1 MEHQLFRSAHSYKRL
16 REDCGFNMED
26 WTSFHEKVQNV
37 LLQPSGYVALK
48 KPHAHREAWEE
59 WLQNFIDTGVMDD
72 YWSMQSS
79 RKWNVVENRDV
90 IRSFIRDVVL
100 DLGAEISK
108 ARNKIARDANYV
120 KNMKRPESSTPV
132 PSRADDP
139 EPNEMRNIKAEAPLE
154 VPGTAEKW
162 PYSSRG
168 LKSEKLE
175 EDPSV
180 ANCWAPNAAYPY
192 SLPVPLAVPT
202 LPSLSCPSVKL
213 LPVRE
218 VVDIE
223 RYDPDAPIELIP
235 EGYVK
240 QFIIDDNGDNRN
252 NIILLKDPTYNN
264 YRPRKRQ
271 AIAQHQSPNL
281 LRRNEIAQ
289 ITSSALTTATP
300 MPRPPW
306 GNRAQGSRAEI
317 PERLPR
323 LMHYSP
329 SPQDALVPGQGKHNW
344 VAKGDDN
351 TSRGKVGIKNEVWS
365 DDNDDQYDED
375 YRGDDE
381 DDVRYEGRI
390 GTGTDTDGE
399 HGFGRS
405 KSRGNKGRRG

>member
-1 MEHQLFRSAHSYKRL
+1 MEHQSLPSAHSYRRL
-16 REDCGFNMED
+16 RKDCGFNMED
-26 WTSFHEKVQNV
+26 WTSFHERVQNV

-48 KPHAHREAWEE
+48 KPHVHREAWEG

-72 YWSMQSS
+72 YWSVESS

-108 ARNKIARDANYV
+108 ARNKIAREANYV
-120 KNMKRPESSTPV
+120 MNMKRPESSTPV

-139 EPNEMRNIKAEAPLE
+139 EPNEMRSIKAEAPLE

-162 PYSSRG
+162 PYSSRA
-168 LKSEKLE
+168 LKAEKLE
-175 EDPSV
+175 EAPSV
-180 ANCWAPNAAYPY
+180 FNCSAPNAAYPY

-240 QFIIDDNGDNRN
+240 QFVIDDNGDNRN
-252 NIILLKDPTYNN
+252 NIILLKDPTYNS

-271 AIAQHQSPNL
+271 AIGQHQSRNL
-281 LRRNEIAQ
+281 LRSNEIAQ
-289 ITSSALTTATP
+289 ITNPALTTANP
-300 MPRPPW
+300 MPRPP
-306 GNRAQGSRAEI
+306 
-317 PERLPR
+317 
-323 LMHYSP
+323 P
-329 SPQDALVPGQGKHNW
+329 SPQDALVPAEGKHNW

-351 TSRGKVGIKNEVWS
+351 TKLGSKMRSPPMTMTASTMRITEEMTKTMQDMKEGLEQEQIRMESMDSAEANPEGVK
-365 DDNDDQYDED
+365 
-375 YRGDDE
+375 GD
-381 DDVRYEGRI
+381 V
-390 GTGTDTDGE
+390 DTTSEQD
-399 HGFGRS
+399 
-405 KSRGNKGRRG
+405 